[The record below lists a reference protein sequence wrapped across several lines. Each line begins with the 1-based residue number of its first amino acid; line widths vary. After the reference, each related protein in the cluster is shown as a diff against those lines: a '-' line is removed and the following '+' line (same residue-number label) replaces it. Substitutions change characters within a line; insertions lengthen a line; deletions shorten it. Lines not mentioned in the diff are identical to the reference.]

1 MSFAD
6 PRKASRTRAFFYV
19 ALGLVMAGAYGSEAV
34 QAGIPGRY
42 VMAIG
47 WLAVGLAQGYRS
59 LFETPV
65 TAHNASER
73 ARAGYRL
80 AWIVTLFAFPAI
92 LIGIA
97 MR

>member
-1 MSFAD
+1 MVRSDTFVGH
-6 PRKASRTRAFFYV
+6 RLLRSQHFGE
-19 ALGLVMAGAYGSEAV
+19 GLP
-34 QAGIPGRY
+34 PGRHDHNARPAY
-42 VMAIG
+42 DGCRWASPIG

-97 MR
+97 MRW